1 MIISGLD
8 FIFSKILGWRIR
20 GRLQG
25 ILIGVDLESENTKLK
40 DENIRMKLQNEEYKK
55 NTIIALTE
63 LKDKNSLVEQYEKAL
78 GIKHS

>member
-1 MIISGLD
+1 
-8 FIFSKILGWRIR
+8 
-20 GRLQG
+20 
-25 ILIGVDLESENTKLK
+25 
-40 DENIRMKLQNEEYKK
+40 MKLQNEEYKK